1 MMILLGII
9 YSKIAEFLRNVIP
22 PLDCGHIANLICCLI
37 ASVFVAAT
45 YLAEDVPKGSLFKH
59 N

>member
-1 MMILLGII
+1 MSYPQWIVVTLQIL
-9 YSKIAEFLRNVIP
+9 EF
-22 PLDCGHIANLICCLI
+22 CCLI

-59 N
+59 NYVKMKLNRKE